1 MGGSTTEAGFVHRL
15 GSIGDRADDTPAIKL
30 QHRLLVY
37 MGVLMALGALVW
49 SGLSLAFGLIVP
61 GAIPLGYIAITVLNF
76 VWFAASKRFA
86 RARAIQIL
94 FSVLLP
100 FFFQWS
106 VGGFH
111 ASGGVMLWALV
122 AVVSSLTFTT
132 SREMLKWLFVYSMLV
147 VISGMIDADVRTRF
161 PVVVPDQVRVLFF
174 VVNFVMISVIV
185 LWLIFYFLDQLTR
198 ANAAIADLRNEVR
211 EARRL
216 GQYTLV
222 EKIGEGGMGAVYR
235 ARHAMLRRPT
245 AIKLVR
251 PDKADEA
258 TIARFEREVQITAT
272 LTHPNTVTIYDYG
285 RTDDGTFYY
294 VMEYLDGVDLAA
306 AVKLDGPMALGRV
319 VRVLCQVAQALA
331 EAHSRGLIHRDVKPA
346 NILLTQAHV
355 SDLVKVVDFGL
366 VKEIARAGGDGSPSQ
381 TQQGE
386 ITGTPQYMSPEAITR
401 PELVDARSDV
411 YSLGCVGYFLLTA
424 SPVFIAETSIEVYSD
439 HLHSKPQPLTERTT
453 RQIPAA
459 LERLIFR
466 CLAKA
471 QADRPS
477 SEELVTELRALAA
490 EPWARWDESDA
501 AAWWTQRA
509 TTLSEHRR
517 RQTQSMEET
526 AVAPASKHAASLPEA
541 TEIGSAPIHVSSRR

>member
-1 MGGSTTEAGFVHRL
+1 MGESSKARRVHRL
-15 GSIGDRADDTPAIKL
+15 GSIGDRPADTPAQRL

-37 MGVLMALGALVW
+37 MGVLMALGAAVW
-49 SGLSLAFGLIVP
+49 SGLSFGFGLLIP
-61 GAIPLGYIAITVLNF
+61 GVIPVGYIVVTILNF
-76 VWFAASKRFA
+76 GWFSVSKRFE
-86 RARAIQIL
+86 RARTIQIL

-122 AVVSSLTFTT
+122 AVVGSLTFTT

-147 VISGMIDADVRTRF
+147 VISGMIDTDVRARF
-161 PVVVPDQVRVLFF
+161 PIVVPDQVRVLFF

-198 ANAAIADLRNEVR
+198 ANAAIAELRNEVK

-222 EKIGEGGMGAVYR
+222 EKIGEGGMGAVFR

-245 AIKLVR
+245 AIKLIR
-251 PDKADEA
+251 PGKADEA
-258 TIARFEREVQITAT
+258 TILRFEREVQITAT

-294 VMEYLDGVDLAA
+294 VMEYLDGVDLSV
-306 AVKLDGPMALGRV
+306 AVRLGGAMPLGRA

-331 EAHSRGLIHRDVKPA
+331 EAHKKGLIHRDVKPA
-346 NILLTQAHV
+346 NVILTQAHV

-366 VKEIARAGGDGSPSQ
+366 VKELARPGGEGSPSQ
-381 TQQGE
+381 TQQGQ

-401 PELVDARSDV
+401 PETVDARSDV

-424 SPVFIAETSIEVYSD
+424 SPVFSSETTIEVYSH
-439 HLHSKPQPLTERTT
+439 HLHTHPAPLGERAH
-453 RQIPAA
+453 REIPRA
-459 LERLIFR
+459 LEQLIFR
-466 CLAKA
+466 CLAK
-471 QADRPS
+471 DPSERPPTD
-477 SEELVTELRALAA
+477 ELVTSLRALAA
-490 EPWARWDESDA
+490 EPWARWEESDA
-501 AAWWTQRA
+501 SAWWTERTAQLA
-509 TTLSEHRR
+509 EHRAR
-517 RQTQSMEET
+517 NAQSMDET
-526 AVAPASKHAASLPEA
+526 IARASRSAAAVDETEA
-541 TEIGSAPIHVSSRR
+541 GSPPFIVSRQ

>member
-1 MGGSTTEAGFVHRL
+1 MGESSKAGWAHRL
-15 GSIGDRADDTPAIKL
+15 GSIGDRPEDMPALRL
-30 QHRLLVY
+30 QHRLLVF
-37 MGVLMALGALVW
+37 MGLLMACGAAVW
-49 SGLSLAFGLIVP
+49 SGLSFGFGLILP
-61 GAIPLGYIAITVLNF
+61 GTIPIGYIVVTLLNF
-76 VWFAASKRFA
+76 GWFALSKRFE

-94 FSVLLP
+94 ISVLLP

-122 AVVSSLTFTT
+122 AVVGSLTFTT

-147 VISGMIDADVRTRF
+147 VISGMIDADVRARF
-161 PVVVPDQVRVLFF
+161 PVLVPDQVRILFY

-198 ANAAIADLRNEVR
+198 ANEAIVDLRNEVK

-235 ARHAMLRRPT
+235 AKHAMLRRPT
-245 AIKLVR
+245 AIKLIR

-258 TIARFEREVQITAT
+258 TILRFEREVQITST

-294 VMEYLDGVDLAA
+294 VMEYLDGVDLSL
-306 AVKLDGPMALGRV
+306 AVRFGGPMPLGRT

-331 EAHSRGLIHRDVKPA
+331 EAHKKGLIHRDVKPA
-346 NILLTQAHV
+346 NVILTQGHV

-366 VKEIARAGGDGSPSQ
+366 VKELARPGSDGSPSQ
-381 TQQGE
+381 TQQGQ
-386 ITGTPQYMSPEAITR
+386 ITGTPQYMSPEAITH
-401 PELVDARSDV
+401 PETVDGRSDV

-424 SPVFIAETSIEVYSD
+424 SPVFASETTIEVYGH
-439 HLHSKPQPLTERTT
+439 HLHTPPAPLADRARRE
-453 RQIPAA
+453 IPRA
-459 LERLIFR
+459 LEQLIFR
-466 CLAKA
+466 CLAKNPS
-471 QADRPS
+471 QRPTTD
-477 SEELVTELRALAA
+477 ELVASLRALAV
-490 EPWARWDESDA
+490 EPWARWEESDA
-501 AAWWTQRA
+501 ATWWLERA
-509 TTLSEHRR
+509 SQLAENRA
-517 RQTQSMEET
+517 RQAQSMDET
-526 AVAPASKHAASLPEA
+526 IVAPQMHAAK
-541 TEIGSAPIHVSSRR
+541 